1 MIREVRMW
9 IICFLLWINLY
20 ELIRLL
26 GMGVFFVGRM
36 RVVVVLFVGLFVS
49 IDGDIIISFFD
60 WFSVF
65 REGEVLRLED
75 N

>member
-1 MIREVRMW
+1 
-9 IICFLLWINLY
+9 
-20 ELIRLL
+20 
-26 GMGVFFVGRM
+26 MGVFFVGRM